1 MSSHI
6 VIWSDGLIVINIF
19 IPSDFLTMEH
29 RTIELFGLS
38 DYGTIR

>member
-19 IPSDFLTMEH
+19 GPLDFQAIRL
-29 RTIELFGLS
+29 RTKELS
-38 DYGTIR
+38 DYGTIRQ